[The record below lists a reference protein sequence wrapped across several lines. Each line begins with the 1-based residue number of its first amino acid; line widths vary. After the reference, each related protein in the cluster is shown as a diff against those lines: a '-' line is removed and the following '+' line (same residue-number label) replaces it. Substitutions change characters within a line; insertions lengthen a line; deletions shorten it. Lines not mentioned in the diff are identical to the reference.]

1 MGNEEMFMRA
11 LVARYMDYKASALRN
26 DGYMISMEYGY
37 MNNMKHVLISTYG
50 WTEDRVQDLI
60 ALVEE
65 VIKNGQ
71 SED

>member
-1 MGNEEMFMRA
+1 MGTEEIILRA
-11 LVARYMDYKASALRN
+11 LIARYMDYRAAVLRG

-37 MNNMKHVLISTYG
+37 MNNMKHVLVDSYG
-50 WTEDRVQDLI
+50 WTSDRVQDLI

-71 SED
+71 SKD

>member
-1 MGNEEMFMRA
+1 M
-11 LVARYMDYKASALRN
+11 V
-26 DGYMISMEYGY
+26 SMEYGY

-60 ALVEE
+60 DLVEE

>member
-1 MGNEEMFMRA
+1 MENEEIILRA
-11 LVARYMDYKASALRN
+11 LIARYMDYRASVLRG
-26 DGYMISMEYGY
+26 DGYMISMEYGS
-37 MNNMKHVLISTYG
+37 MNNMKHVLIDTYG
-50 WTEDRVQDLI
+50 WTSDRIQDLI